1 MSDSDSILQLSAV
14 EMRRRIGAKSLSPV
28 ELLEAC
34 IARIEAINPAVNAV
48 TATCYDRARTE
59 ARAAEAAV
67 MRGDALGV
75 LHGLPLGVKDLEDT
89 GGLLTTHGSPN
100 FLNHVPAR
108 DNALVGRLRAAGAV
122 VVGKTNVPE
131 MGAGANSRNP
141 VWGATGNP
149 FNPMLN
155 AGGSSGGSAAAL
167 ATDMLPLCTGSDT
180 GGSLRIPAAKCGVVG
195 FRPSPG
201 LVPVERRQ
209 LGWTPISVVGP
220 MGRTVADACLQFS
233 ASIALDDCDPL
244 SYTSDGAAFAQ
255 LRPVDL
261 GNLRVAYT
269 EDFGICPVDD
279 EIRVAF
285 RAKIAAM
292 RRFFKC
298 CDPVAISL
306 PDADRCFDVIRA
318 ESFVAAFRD
327 TYERDPGL
335 LGPNVRANYEIG
347 AQMTLADRAWA
358 HLAQTRMFRSFQE
371 IYRDYD
377 IVLSPTTPV
386 SAFPWSTLYAE
397 TIEGK
402 PARNYY
408 HWLGLTYVVTLL
420 TNPALA
426 LPCGTD
432 GRGMPFGLQVVGR
445 FRGDAHVLAC
455 GLAMEQAFADDPQL
469 RRPVP
474 DLSRLRE
481 PVPALRGL
489 ATHPPR
495 ADLAT
500 RALSEKEVA
509 ALATGEAHARAV

>member
-1 MSDSDSILQLSAV
+1 
-14 EMRRRIGAKSLSPV
+14 
-28 ELLEAC
+28 
-34 IARIEAINPAVNAV
+34 
-48 TATCYDRARTE
+48 
-59 ARAAEAAV
+59 
-67 MRGDALGV
+67 
-75 LHGLPLGVKDLEDT
+75 
-89 GGLLTTHGSPN
+89 
-100 FLNHVPAR
+100 
-108 DNALVGRLRAAGAV
+108 
-122 VVGKTNVPE
+122 
-131 MGAGANSRNP
+131 
-141 VWGATGNP
+141 
-149 FNPMLN
+149 
-155 AGGSSGGSAAAL
+155 
-167 ATDMLPLCTGSDT
+167 
-180 GGSLRIPAAKCGVVG
+180 
-195 FRPSPG
+195 
-201 LVPVERRQ
+201 
-209 LGWTPISVVGP
+209 
-220 MGRTVADACLQFS
+220 
-233 ASIALDDCDPL
+233 
-244 SYTSDGAAFAQ
+244 
-255 LRPVDL
+255 
-261 GNLRVAYT
+261 VAYT
-269 EDFGICPVDD
+269 EDFGICPVDE

-358 HLAQTRMFRSFQE
+358 HLAQTKMFRSFQE

-426 LPCGTD
+426 LPCGVD

-455 GLAMEQAFADDPQL
+455 GLAMEHAFADDPQL

-474 DLSRLRE
+474 DLSALRE

-500 RALSEKEVA
+500 RALTEEEIA